1 MSTLNPRRQSK
12 LSARGPGEILFPDT
26 NVPQPCPFNPIV
38 SSRPP
43 RTLANMVH
51 RFFCS
56 LHYKTPALDVMI
68 SGLVQDVHTCQLLH
82 PTKQIENHF
91 YLCIRMQIGPLI
103 LPPAWL
109 GMYGTKAISET
120 AWTASHTSPNASK
133 TPSHPQFRDADKP
146 NATTW
151 QLIRTSQSTQGVQ

>member
-1 MSTLNPRRQSK
+1 MSTLNPPRQSK
-12 LSARGPGEILFPDT
+12 LSARGPGEILFPDP

-91 YLCIRMQIGPLI
+91 YLCIRTQIGPLI

-109 GMYGTKAISET
+109 GMYVTKAHVCHQGDLGDCLDCLTYFSERFED
-120 AWTASHTSPNASK
+120 AL
-133 TPSHPQFRDADKP
+133 PSTVP
-146 NATTW
+146 
-151 QLIRTSQSTQGVQ
+151 